1 MFKYRRLLPVI
12 MVLNIQITA
21 VIGLLLSIYAYY
33 VEIKTK
39 QNSKYKAVC
48 DITDG
53 ASCGKVVTSKY
64 GKIVDGISNSVGG
77 IVFYILMLILT
88 FYNLPVFITSAQ
100 AMLYLSI
107 ASILGSIY
115 LGYIQYF
122 KIKSLCIVCTG
133 IYIVNILL
141 LIFSYNL

>member
-1 MFKYRRLLPVI
+1 
-12 MVLNIQITA
+12 MVLPIQTTA
-21 VIGLLLSIYAYY
+21 VVGLLLSIYAYY

-39 QNSKYKAVC
+39 QNANYKAVC

-77 IVFYILMLILT
+77 IGFYIVILALT
-88 FYNLPVFITSAQ
+88 LYNLPAFMTSLQ
-100 AMLYLSI
+100 AIFYLSI
-107 ASILGSIY
+107 ISVLGSIY

-122 KIKSLCIVCTG
+122 KIKSLCVVCTG
-133 IYIVNILL
+133 IYTVNILL
-141 LIFSYNL
+141 VIFSSMNL